1 MKARALCPPG
11 RPRFVLLTLALPL
24 LLTACAHHRSMDD
37 SAGVDVPERWGGN
50 APAVMQSV
58 TDLAAWWLRFGDA
71 ELSRQ
76 VELALEASPT
86 MHSAL
91 AAVRQ
96 SRALADVATAG
107 LLPSLTGSAGAG
119 RTHTQAQGGA
129 NSFSLG
135 LNASWEPDLW
145 GGTRAGVAA
154 AEADV
159 RAAEMSLAN
168 AQVVLAAEVT
178 LAYIDVRNA
187 QARLT
192 IAKDSLAS
200 QEDTLQIARWRNQ
213 AGLVSALDV
222 EQATSQLEQTR
233 ATVPQLQTTLA
244 QARHRLA
251 VLTGR
256 TPGELNGLDS
266 APVPLPPDHL
276 ALAIPA
282 ETLRQR
288 PDVRQSEAQ
297 LQAAW
302 ARLVKAD
309 AARYPSLDLS
319 AMLGLQSVTLGSL
332 TDGASV
338 MRSLAASL
346 SAPLFDGG
354 VIRGNIRAQ
363 EAAVEQARAE
373 YRSSVLTALQDVED
387 ALVALDGDRLR
398 HVSLAA
404 AARAAA
410 NADELARQQYQA
422 GLVDFSTVLETQRSL
437 LSAQDSATSVRASL
451 ATDHVSLYKA
461 LGGGWQPVP
470 AASSDSDT
478 STLDAVVR

>member
-1 MKARALCPPG
+1 MNARALCPPG

-24 LLTACAHHRSMDD
+24 LLTACAHHRPVDD

-50 APAVMQSV
+50 TPAAMQSA
-58 TDLAAWWLRFGDA
+58 TDLAVWWLRFGDA

-192 IAKDSLAS
+192 IARDSLAS

-387 ALVALDGDRLR
+387 ALVALDGDRQR

-478 STLDAVVR
+478 STPDAVVR